1 MFSKTA
7 WLVIPWLAVAGA
19 VAAQDGADRAPV
31 VVELFTSQ
39 GCSSCPA
46 ADALLAEMA
55 GREDII
61 PLALHVDYWDY
72 IGWADGFAQPRFTM
86 RQKGYARAAGER
98 RIYTPQMVVNGRED
112 VVGSRPLKVAALIEK
127 HADTP
132 PKVALTLK
140 REGDRLHIHAR
151 ALDATRPCVV
161 YAVQYE
167 PARDVMIERGENA
180 GRSIR
185 YTHIV
190 RDWTE
195 VGTLPEDAPFE
206 AMMTVDAALPVV
218 VLVQEDRF
226 GPIVAAARLE

>member
-1 MFSKTA
+1 MFRLTA
-7 WLVIPWLAVAGA
+7 WLALPWLALAGA
-19 VAAQDGADRAPV
+19 VAAQDSGVRNPV

-72 IGWADGFAQPRFTM
+72 IGWVDGFAQAKFTK
-86 RQKGYARAAGER
+86 RQKGYAHAAGER

-112 VVGSRPLKVAALIEK
+112 VVGSRPMKVAALIEK

-132 PKVALTLK
+132 AKVALELR
-140 REGDRLHIHAR
+140 REGEQLHIHAR
-151 ALDATRPCVV
+151 ALEEMRPCVV

-167 PARDVMIERGENA
+167 PAREVMIERGENA
-180 GRSIR
+180 GRSVR

-190 RDWTE
+190 RDWQL
-195 VGTLPEDAPFE
+195 VRAWDDGAPFD
-206 AMMTVDAALPVV
+206 AMMTLDPALPVV
-218 VLVQEDRF
+218 VLVQEERF
-226 GPIVAAARLE
+226 GPIVAAARLD